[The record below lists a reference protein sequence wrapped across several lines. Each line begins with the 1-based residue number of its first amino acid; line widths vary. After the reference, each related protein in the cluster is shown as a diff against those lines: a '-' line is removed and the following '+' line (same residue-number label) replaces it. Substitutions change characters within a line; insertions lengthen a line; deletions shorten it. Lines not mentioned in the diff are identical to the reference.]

1 MSDTDLTTAPAATE
15 PKSPKA
21 KTKPETGQAAAPAVP
36 ATSAV
41 LPLPAYRPKPAGGPT
56 LVVALAKAT
65 QTPPAVLAGLKA
77 AYRWT
82 DSTKMTRAEFIQKR
96 DAWLS
101 RPAKEV

>member
-1 MSDTDLTTAPAATE
+1 MAENETTAAPAAPE
-15 PKSPKA
+15 PKSQKG
-21 KTKPETGQAAAPAVP
+21 KSKPDIGQAAAPAVP

-82 DSTKMTRAEFIQKR
+82 DATRLTRAEFLQKR